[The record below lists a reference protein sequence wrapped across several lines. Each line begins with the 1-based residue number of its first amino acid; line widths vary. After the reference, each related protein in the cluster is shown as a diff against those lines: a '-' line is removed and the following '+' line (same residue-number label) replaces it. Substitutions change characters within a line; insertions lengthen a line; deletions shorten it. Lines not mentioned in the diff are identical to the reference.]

1 MLNLAL
7 ALLALAA
14 FLMISFGIRY
24 LRCEIFMPYHA
35 TVAGKSWA
43 QLDPG
48 IQTLLL
54 GLLRVNGGGLASLVP
69 GIRAE

>member
-1 MLNLAL
+1 MNNLAL
-7 ALLALAA
+7 ALLALSA
-14 FLMISFGIRY
+14 FLLIAVGIRY

-35 TVAGKSWA
+35 TVAGKSWL

-54 GLLRVNGGGLASLVP
+54 GMLRVTGGGSQA
-69 GIRAE
+69 